1 VVSGDRDVRLWAPR
15 VLAPLAFFTAATI
28 LVLLVHSSLNADE
41 TGTSAPRAAQTETGG
56 SPGTA
61 TGQPT
66 TTRASGVQRKRFY
79 QVRTGDTLE
88 AIAARFNTT
97 TADLL
102 ELNPDIDPL
111 TLTPGQRIRIR

>member
-28 LVLLVHSSLNADE
+28 LVLLVHSSLNSNE
-41 TGTSAPRAAQTETGG
+41 SGTTASPAAQTATGG
-56 SPGTA
+56 AAGTA
-61 TGQPT
+61 TGGPT
-66 TTRASGVQRKRFY
+66 TTRGSAVRRKRFY
-79 QVRTGDTLE
+79 QVRAGDTLE
-88 AIAARFNTT
+88 AIAARFDTT

-102 ELNPDIDPL
+102 ELNPEIDPL